1 MAFDMENTPTNNTLW
16 CVRFMGCSGKGP
28 TDAIFIHPVQMGE
41 ALYQG
46 GWFSQLPGQLVQ
58 RFTGINGCNDS
69 GVVICSLCIA
79 DDVHFVHMFLI

>member
-1 MAFDMENTPTNNTLW
+1 MAFDTENTPTNNTLW
-16 CVRFMGCSGKGP
+16 CVRFIGCSGKGP

-58 RFTGINGCNDS
+58 CFTGMA
-69 GVVICSLCIA
+69 VITARLL
-79 DDVHFVHMFLI
+79 FVHYVLQMMSTLCTCF